1 MHFDIL
7 DHEREAKKD
16 FQILRAVKNKNKKKR
31 ASKWKRKVGDFTA
44 GAVVQCANITY
55 FLGAKHAEHPFT
67 LMFGGKAGRGAGLN
81 FIHFFFF
88 FS

>member
-1 MHFDIL
+1 MHFDVL
-7 DHEREAKKD
+7 NHEREAKKD

-55 FLGAKHAEHPFT
+55 FWE
-67 LMFGGKAGRGAGLN
+67 LN
-81 FIHFFFF
+81 MLSIPLR
-88 FS
+88 